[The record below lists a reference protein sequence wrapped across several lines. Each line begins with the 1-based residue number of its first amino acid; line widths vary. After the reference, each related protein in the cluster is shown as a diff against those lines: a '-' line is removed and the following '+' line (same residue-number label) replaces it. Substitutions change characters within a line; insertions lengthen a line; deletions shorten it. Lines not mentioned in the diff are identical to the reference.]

1 MSMVKGYIKWLWNE
15 SYGIRW
21 RMFVDCLLGLVRVA
35 SGLLFIYASK
45 ILVDMATHRLP
56 SSPRLFY
63 FYAISLV
70 VLLVIELGSN
80 IFDSWF
86 GNQTEIKMKNR
97 IRQALFRHLMTMRWD
112 GKDKLHS
119 GDMMNRLEEDA
130 RVVTNTICSSLPSVI
145 VTAIQL
151 TAAFLF
157 LCTMNKMLAWTL
169 LLIMPI
175 FLFASKIYMKT
186 TRRQTKEIRTTDSR
200 VQSLLQESLQHNV
213 VIRSMERSETMVDRL
228 RDIQYTLYAQI
239 MHRTRFTLF
248 SRGMVSIGFSTGYLI
263 AFLWGVVS
271 LRDGVISVGV
281 MTAFLQLVNQI
292 QRPMVD
298 ISRQIP
304 AFIHATTSIDRLRE
318 LESFPVEDINGSI
331 FISGKVGIR
340 ISHVTYSYPDGKHN
354 VLSDFSY
361 DFTPGSKTAILG
373 ETGVGKSTTIRLILA
388 LLQPVSGTISLY
400 NDAGQELSASAKTRC
415 NIDYVPQGN
424 SLLSGTVRENLLLGN
439 LEATEPEMN
448 QALHT
453 AAADFVFDLP
463 DGIDTLCGEQGAGLS
478 EGQAQRIAIARS
490 LLRHGSV
497 MLLDEFSSSLDRAT
511 EQTLVERLLSE
522 CHDKTIIFITHR
534 EMILNYCDR
543 VIKLSKENKK

>member
-1 MSMVKGYIKWLWNE
+1 MVKVYIKWLWTE

-21 RMFVDCLLGLVRVA
+21 RMLIDCLLGVVRVA
-35 SGLLFIYASK
+35 SGLLFIYSSK
-45 ILVDMATHRLP
+45 ILVDMVTHKLP
-56 SSPRLFY
+56 YSSSTFY
-63 FYAISLV
+63 FYAVSLV
-70 VLLVIELGSN
+70 VLLMIELSSN
-80 IFDSWF
+80 IVDSWF

-130 RVVTNTICSSLPSVI
+130 RVVTNTICSSLPSVV

-151 TAAFLF
+151 VAAFLF

-169 LLIMPI
+169 LLIMPV

-186 TRRQTKEIRTTDSR
+186 TRRQTKEIRATDSK
-200 VQSLLQESLQHNV
+200 VQSLLQESLQHHV

-228 RDIQYTLYAQI
+228 RDIQHTLYVQI
-239 MHRTRFTLF
+239 MRRTRFTLF
-248 SRGMVSIGFSTGYLI
+248 SRAMVSIGFSTGYLV
-263 AFLWGVVS
+263 AFLWGIIS
-271 LRDGVISVGV
+271 LRDGAISVGV
-281 MTAFLQLVNQI
+281 MTAFLQLVSQI
-292 QRPMVD
+292 QRPMVYL
-298 ISRQIP
+298 SRQIP

-318 LESFPVEDINGSI
+318 LEGFPVEVAAGST
-331 FISGKVGIR
+331 FMPGKVGIR
-340 ISHVTYSYPDGKHN
+340 IRHVTYSYPDGKRN

-361 DFTPGSKTAILG
+361 DFAPGSKTAILG

-388 LLQPVSGTISLY
+388 LLQPVSGTITLY
-400 NDAGQELSASAKTRC
+400 NDKGEELAASAKTRC

-439 LEATEPEMN
+439 PDATEQEMN
-448 QALHT
+448 KALHT

-463 DGIDTLCGEQGAGLS
+463 DGIDSICGEQGAGLS
-478 EGQAQRIAIARS
+478 EGQAERVAIAGG

-497 MLLDEFSSSLDRAT
+497 MLLDEFSSSLDKDT
-511 EQTLVERLLSE
+511 EQTLVGRLLSE
-522 CHDKTIIFITHR
+522 RHDKTIIFITHR
-534 EMILNYCDR
+534 EMLVNYCDN
-543 VIKLSKENKK
+543 VVKLQKRM